1 MDITDALQR
10 GYENAL
16 RPLGYHVYAAYSV
29 PQGITYPFILI
40 GTINAT
46 QMYIDRPFVEYE
58 AFVTVDIVT
67 GFPSPIGRSQAL
79 AISNQVESI
88 INPDNGDAI
97 PLPEPYLEARTF
109 LQNSGTLESKAN
121 NYYIYRVLKT
131 YRHLIAKR

>member
-1 MDITDALQR
+1 MDLTEALQR
-10 GYENAL
+10 GYFTAL
-16 RPLGYHVYAAYSV
+16 QPLGYQVYSAYSV
-29 PQGITYPFILI
+29 PEQVEYPFILI

-46 QMYIDRPFVEYE
+46 QRYIDRPFVEYE

-67 GFPSPIGRSQAL
+67 GFPSPIGRAQAL

-121 NYYIYRVLKT
+121 NYYIYRVVKT